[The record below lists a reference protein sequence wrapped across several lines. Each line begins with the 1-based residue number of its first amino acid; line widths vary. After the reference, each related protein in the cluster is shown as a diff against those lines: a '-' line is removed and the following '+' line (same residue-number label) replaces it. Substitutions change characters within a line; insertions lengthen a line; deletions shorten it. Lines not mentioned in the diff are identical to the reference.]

1 LPNIYF
7 IGAGPGDPELITV
20 KGARLLGEADVV
32 IYAGSLVDRELVRR
46 YAPDAEVH
54 DSSSLT
60 LEETTGLIAEAMISD
75 KRVVRLHT
83 GDPSIYGAIQEQMDE
98 LDRLG
103 IDYAVIPGVT
113 SACAAAASLKQEL
126 TLPQVSQT
134 VVLTRLEGRTPV
146 PERES
151 LKQIATTG
159 ATLAIYLSVSMI
171 GAVVDDLLQG
181 AYTSQTPVAVVSRA
195 SWPDEQVIRGTLA
208 DIAALVA
215 DAGIDRQAVILVGDV
230 LNARTHGLKATSL
243 LYDKKFSHGFRKGIV
258 T

>member
-1 LPNIYF
+1 MPKVHF

-32 IYAGSLVDRELVRR
+32 IYAGSLVDRELVHR
-46 YAPDAEVH
+46 YAPEAEFH

-151 LKQIATTG
+151 LKEIARTG

-208 DIAALVA
+208 DIAALVT

>member
-1 LPNIYF
+1 LPKINF

-46 YAPDAEVH
+46 YAPDAEFH

-83 GDPSIYGAIQEQMDE
+83 GDPSIYGAIQEQMDQ

-151 LKQIATTG
+151 LKEIARTG

-215 DAGIDRQAVILVGDV
+215 DAGIARQAVILVGDV
-230 LNARTHGLKATSL
+230 LHARTHGLKATSL
-243 LYDKKFSHGFRKGIV
+243 LYDKKFSHGFRKGIKG
-258 T
+258 